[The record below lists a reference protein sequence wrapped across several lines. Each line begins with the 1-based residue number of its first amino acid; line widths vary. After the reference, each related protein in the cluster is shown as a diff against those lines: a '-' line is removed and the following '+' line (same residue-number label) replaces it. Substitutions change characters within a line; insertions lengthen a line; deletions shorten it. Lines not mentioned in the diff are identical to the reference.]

1 MRFHVDK
8 FVEEFKKGGNKITT
22 KAEGDMKILLSF
34 MNNDDTIPTINDA
47 AYMFA
52 TVWHECANTFAPIEE
67 YGKGKGRPYG
77 KTADNGQVFYGRG
90 YVQITWDYN
99 YKRIGKAIGLDL
111 YNNPS
116 LALHYDVAY
125 KIMSEGMRKGLFTGV
140 GLPKYIK
147 PGQQPNYVGARRI
160 INGTDKAEAIAEKAR
175 KAQAYFE
182 ASVVTGGA

>member
-8 FVEEFKKGGNKITT
+8 FVEEFKKGGNKLTT

-34 MNNDDTIPTINDA
+34 MTNDDTIPSVYEA

-52 TVWHECANTFAPIEE
+52 TVWHECAGTFAPIEE
-67 YGKGKGRPYG
+67 FSRGKNRPYG
-77 KTADNGQVFYGRG
+77 KTCDNGEIFYGRG

-99 YKRIGKAIGLDL
+99 YKRIGKVIGLDL
-111 YNNPS
+111 YNKPS

-125 KIMSEGMRKGLFTGV
+125 RILSIGMRRGLFTGV
-140 GLPKYIK
+140 GLSKYIK
-147 PGQQPNYVGARRI
+147 PGQQPNYIGCRKI

-182 ASVVTGGA
+182 ASVVGSGV